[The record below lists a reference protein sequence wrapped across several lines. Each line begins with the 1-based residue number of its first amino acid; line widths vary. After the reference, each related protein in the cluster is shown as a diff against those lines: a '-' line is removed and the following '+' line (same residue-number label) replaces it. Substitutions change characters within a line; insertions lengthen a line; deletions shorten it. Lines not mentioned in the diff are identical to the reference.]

1 MLAFI
6 AEQSDAANFFR
17 ENDLSNKELFEKL
30 RQDRAIRD
38 LHIAVHHFISQQVS
52 HSKTVSKQRESLLTS
67 NRRLRLS
74 GETASAFSKPIL
86 KATEAVHIDQS
97 RLAGAASMDTDFFKY
112 PTMTV
117 TKKREEH
124 IKRTLEW
131 ANNEYFSGGE
141 APDVEME
148 DVAV

>member
-1 MLAFI
+1 
-6 AEQSDAANFFR
+6 
-17 ENDLSNKELFEKL
+17 
-30 RQDRAIRD
+30 
-38 LHIAVHHFISQQVS
+38 VS

-74 GETASAFSKPIL
+74 GENAFSKPIL

-97 RLAGAASMDTDFFKY
+97 RLTGAASMDTDFFKY
-112 PTMTV
+112 PTATV
-117 TKKREEH
+117 NKKREEH

-148 DVAV
+148 DVAA